1 MRDYDF
7 VVIGSGIA
15 GLTFALKA
23 AKHGSVAVVT
33 KRKGSDTNTARAQGG
48 IACVTSDEDSF
59 ELHVR
64 DTLEAGAGLCDEAVV
79 RTIVTEGP
87 DRIRELMA
95 LGLQFDEREVSGHRE
110 LDLGKEGGHSKRRV
124 LHVRDVLE
132 AGAGL
137 CDEAVV
143 RTIVTEGPDR
153 IRELMALGLQ
163 FDERE
168 VSGHRELDLGKEG
181 GHSKRRVLHVR
192 DVTGKEVE
200 ETLLRELDRQSRVEL
215 LENHMAVDLIT
226 AAKLG
231 FATEDR
237 CLGAYVLDETAGKV
251 ETIRAD
257 RIVLATGGCGKV
269 YLYTTNP
276 DIATGDGVA
285 MAWRAG
291 VEIANMEFIQFH
303 PTCLFHPQAKS
314 FLISEAVRG
323 EGGILRN
330 DRGEDFMKR
339 YDARGSLAPR
349 DIVARAI
356 DSEMKRSGAK
366 CAFLDITHRSP
377 EFLRERFPHIY
388 QTCLRFGID
397 MSKQPI
403 PVVPAAHYQC
413 GGIKTDV
420 NGATSLSGL
429 YTIGEVACTGL
440 HGANRLASNSLL
452 EGLVMAHR
460 AAATAVHVESTSK
473 RKIPLPEWKSGN
485 VQDVDEM
492 VVIYH
497 NWDEIR
503 RLMWDYVGIVRTD
516 KRLQRASARLRNLQ
530 REIREFYWNFKVS
543 VDLLELRNLAT
554 VAALIV
560 DSALSRKESRG
571 LHYTL
576 DYPQADDREFRQDT
590 LVRRN

>member
-1 MRDYDF
+1 VFEQLSLAGKIACFTAMKEYDF
-7 VVIGSGIA
+7 AVIGSGIA
-15 GLTFALKA
+15 GLSFALKA
-23 AKHGSVAVVT
+23 AKHGSVAVIT
-33 KRKGSDTNTARAQGG
+33 KRKGADTNTAWAQGG

-59 ELHVR
+59 GLHVR

-79 RTIVTEGP
+79 RMIVTEGP
-87 DRIRELMA
+87 ERIRELA
-95 LGLQFDEREVSGHRE
+95 ELGLQFDEREIGGHRE

-124 LHVRDVLE
+124 LHV
-132 AGAGL
+132 
-137 CDEAVV
+137 
-143 RTIVTEGPDR
+143 
-153 IRELMALGLQ
+153 Q
-163 FDERE
+163 
-168 VSGHRELDLGKEG
+168 
-181 GHSKRRVLHVR
+181 
-192 DVTGKEVE
+192 DVTGRQIE
-200 ETLLRELDRQSRVEL
+200 ETLLRELGRQSHVQL

-237 CLGAYVLDETAGKV
+237 SLGVYVLDEKTGDV
-251 ETIRAD
+251 ETIRSD

-276 DIATGDGVA
+276 DVATGDGVA

-303 PTCLFHPQAKS
+303 PTCLFHPEAKS

-330 DRGEDFMKR
+330 NRGEDFMKR
-339 YDARGSLAPR
+339 YDPRGSLAPR

-356 DSEMKRSGAK
+356 DAEIKRSGAK
-366 CAFLDITHRSP
+366 CVFLDITHKP
-377 EFLRERFPHIY
+377 AEFIRERFPHIY

-397 MSKQPI
+397 MLKQPI

-413 GGIKTDV
+413 GGIKTDI
-420 NGATSLSGL
+420 NGATNLPGL
-429 YTIGEVACTGL
+429 YAIGEVACTGL

-452 EGLVMAHR
+452 EGLVVAHR
-460 AAATAVHVESTSK
+460 AAAAAVATRSA
-473 RKIPLPEWKSGN
+473 RKQKVPLPEWKSGN
-485 VQDVDEM
+485 VQDVDEL

-543 VDLLELRNLAT
+543 VDLLELRNLAA

-560 DSALSRKESRG
+560 DSALCRKESRG

-576 DYPQADDREFRQDT
+576 DYPKADNRDFKRDT
-590 LVRRN
+590 LLSRG

>member
-1 MRDYDF
+1 MKEYDF

-15 GLTFALKA
+15 GLSFALQA
-23 AKHGSVAVVT
+23 AKHGPVAVIT
-33 KRKGSDTNTARAQGG
+33 KRKGADTNTAWAQGG
-48 IACVTSDEDSF
+48 IACVMSDEDSF

-64 DTLEAGAGLCDEAVV
+64 DTLEAGAGLCDEKVV

-87 DRIRELMA
+87 VRIQELVD
-95 LGLQFDEREVSGHRE
+95 LGLQFDERQVSGHRE
-110 LDLGKEGGHSKRRV
+110 
-124 LHVRDVLE
+124 
-132 AGAGL
+132 
-137 CDEAVV
+137 
-143 RTIVTEGPDR
+143 
-153 IRELMALGLQ
+153 
-163 FDERE
+163 F
-168 VSGHRELDLGKEG
+168 DLGKEG

-192 DVTGKEVE
+192 DVTGREIE
-200 ETLLRELDRQSRVEL
+200 ETLLRELGRQSNVDL

-231 FATEDR
+231 FAAEDR
-237 CLGAYVLDETAGKV
+237 CLGVYVLDEKTVEV
-251 ETIRAD
+251 ETIRSD
-257 RIVLATGGCGKV
+257 RVVLATGGCGKV

-285 MAWRAG
+285 MGWRAG
-291 VEIANMEFIQFH
+291 AAIANMEFMQFH
-303 PTCLFHPQAKS
+303 PTCLFHPEAKS

-323 EGGILRN
+323 EGGVLRN
-330 DRGEDFMKR
+330 SRGEDFMKG
-339 YDARGSLAPR
+339 YDPRGSLAPR

-356 DSEMKRSGAK
+356 DAEIKRSGAK
-366 CAFLDITHRSP
+366 CVFLDITHKSP
-377 EFLRERFPHIY
+377 EFIRERFPHIY
-388 QTCLRFGID
+388 ETCLQFGID

-413 GGIKTDV
+413 GGVKTDV
-420 NGATSLSGL
+420 NGATSLRGL
-429 YTIGEVACTGL
+429 YAIGEVACTGL

-452 EGLVMAHR
+452 EGLVVAHR
-460 AAATAVHVESTSK
+460 AAAAVLDGQRSAHPAG
-473 RKIPLPEWKSGN
+473 KISLPEWESGN
-485 VQDVDEM
+485 VQDVDEL

-554 VAALIV
+554 AAALIV
-560 DSALSRKESRG
+560 DSALSRQESRG

-576 DYPQADDREFRQDT
+576 DYPEMKDRRFKHETVLSRA
-590 LVRRN
+590 

>member
-1 MRDYDF
+1 M
-7 VVIGSGIA
+7 VIGSGIA
-15 GLTFALKA
+15 GLSFALKA
-23 AKHGSVAVVT
+23 AGHGSVAVVT
-33 KRKGSDTNTARAQGG
+33 KRKGADTNTAWAQGG

-87 DRIRELMA
+87 ERIRELA
-95 LGLQFDEREVSGHRE
+95 ELGLHFDEREISGHRE

-124 LHVRDVLE
+124 LHV
-132 AGAGL
+132 
-137 CDEAVV
+137 
-143 RTIVTEGPDR
+143 
-153 IRELMALGLQ
+153 Q
-163 FDERE
+163 
-168 VSGHRELDLGKEG
+168 
-181 GHSKRRVLHVR
+181 
-192 DVTGKEVE
+192 DVTGKEIE
-200 ETLLRELDRQSRVEL
+200 ETLLRELARFQSGGIDL

-237 CLGAYVLDETAGKV
+237 CLGVYVLDEKTGEV
-251 ETIRAD
+251 ETIRSE

-330 DRGEDFMKR
+330 NRGEDFMKR
-339 YDARGSLAPR
+339 YDERGSLAPR

-356 DSEMKRSGAK
+356 DAEIKRSGAK
-366 CAFLDITHRSP
+366 YVFLDIRHSSP
-377 EFLRERFPHIY
+377 EFIRKRFPHIY
-388 QTCLRFGID
+388 ETCLRFGID
-397 MSKQPI
+397 MSKQAI

-420 NGATSLSGL
+420 NGATNL
-429 YTIGEVACTGL
+429 
-440 HGANRLASNSLL
+440 
-452 EGLVMAHR
+452 R
-460 AAATAVHVESTSK
+460 AVC
-473 RKIPLPEWKSGN
+473 
-485 VQDVDEM
+485 
-492 VVIYH
+492 
-497 NWDEIR
+497 
-503 RLMWDYVGIVRTD
+503 
-516 KRLQRASARLRNLQ
+516 
-530 REIREFYWNFKVS
+530 
-543 VDLLELRNLAT
+543 
-554 VAALIV
+554 
-560 DSALSRKESRG
+560 
-571 LHYTL
+571 
-576 DYPQADDREFRQDT
+576 DR
-590 LVRRN
+590 

>member
-1 MRDYDF
+1 MKEYDF

-15 GLTFALKA
+15 GLSFALKA
-23 AKHGSVAVVT
+23 AKHGSVAVIT
-33 KRKGSDTNTARAQGG
+33 KRKGPDTNTAWAQGG

-64 DTLEAGAGLCDEAVV
+64 DTLEAGSGLCDEDVV
-79 RTIVTEGP
+79 RTIVTEAP
-87 DRIRELMA
+87 ARIQDLVEF
-95 LGLQFDEREVSGHRE
+95 GVHFDEREISGHRE
-110 LDLGKEGGHSKRRV
+110 FDLGREGGHSKRRV
-124 LHVRDVLE
+124 LHV
-132 AGAGL
+132 
-137 CDEAVV
+137 
-143 RTIVTEGPDR
+143 
-153 IRELMALGLQ
+153 Q
-163 FDERE
+163 
-168 VSGHRELDLGKEG
+168 
-181 GHSKRRVLHVR
+181 
-192 DVTGKEVE
+192 DVTGKEIE
-200 ETLLRELDRQSRVEL
+200 SALLRELERSRGRGIDL

-226 AAKLG
+226 AAKIG
-231 FATEDR
+231 YAAEDR
-237 CLGAYVLDETAGKV
+237 CLGMYILDENSGEV
-251 ETIRAD
+251 ETIRSD

-291 VEIANMEFIQFH
+291 VTIANMEFVQFH
-303 PTCLFHPQAKS
+303 PTCLFNPKAKS

-330 DRGEDFMKR
+330 NRGEDFMKR
-339 YDARGSLAPR
+339 YDPRGSLAPR

-356 DSEMKRSGAK
+356 DAEIKRSGAQ
-366 CAFLDITHRSP
+366 CVFLDITEKP
-377 EFLRERFPHIY
+377 VEFLRERFPNIY
-388 QTCLRFGID
+388 ETCLRFGID
-397 MSKQPI
+397 MTKQPI

-420 NGATSLSGL
+420 NGATSLPGL
-429 YTIGEVACTGL
+429 YAIGEVGCTGL

-452 EGLVMAHR
+452 EGLVIAHR
-460 AAATAVHVESTSK
+460 AAESALGCRSSQSQ
-473 RKIPLPEWKSGN
+473 RAISLPEWQSGN
-485 VQDVDEM
+485 VQNVDEL

-576 DYPQADDREFRQDT
+576 DYPEKNDREYIRST
-590 LVRRN
+590 LVSRI

>member
-1 MRDYDF
+1 M
-7 VVIGSGIA
+7 VIGSGIA
-15 GLTFALKA
+15 GLSFALKA
-23 AKHGSVAVVT
+23 AGHGSVAVVT
-33 KRKGSDTNTARAQGG
+33 KRKGADTNTAWAQGG

-79 RTIVTEGP
+79 RTVVTEGP
-87 DRIRELMA
+87 ERIRELME
-95 LGLQFDEREVSGHRE
+95 LGLQFDERDVSGHRE
-110 LDLGKEGGHSKRRV
+110 LDLGREGGHSKRRV
-124 LHVRDVLE
+124 LHVQD
-132 AGAGL
+132 A
-137 CDEAVV
+137 
-143 RTIVTEGPDR
+143 
-153 IRELMALGLQ
+153 
-163 FDERE
+163 
-168 VSGHRELDLGKEG
+168 
-181 GHSKRRVLHVR
+181 
-192 DVTGKEVE
+192 TGKEIE
-200 ETLLRELDRQSRVEL
+200 ETLLRELGRSRSRGIEL

-231 FATEDR
+231 FAAEDR
-237 CLGAYVLDETAGKV
+237 CLGVYVLDEKTDEV
-251 ETIRAD
+251 ETIRSD

-291 VEIANMEFIQFH
+291 AEIANMEFIQFH
-303 PTCLFHPQAKS
+303 PTCLFHAQAKS
-314 FLISEAVRG
+314 FLISEALRG

-330 DRGEDFMKR
+330 NRGEDFMKR

-356 DSEMKRSGAK
+356 DAEIKRSGAK
-366 CAFLDITHRSP
+366 CVFLDITHKSP
-377 EFLRERFPHIY
+377 EFIRERFPHIY
-388 QTCLRFGID
+388 ETCLRFGID
-397 MSKQPI
+397 ISKQSI

-413 GGIKTDV
+413 GGIKTDM
-420 NGATSLSGL
+420 NGATSLPGL
-429 YTIGEVACTGL
+429 YAIGEVACTGL

-452 EGLVMAHR
+452 EGLVVAHR
-460 AAATAVHVESTSK
+460 AAAACMRARSSS
-473 RKIPLPEWKSGN
+473 RQKISLPEWKSGN
-485 VQDVDEM
+485 VQDVDEL

-560 DSALSRKESRG
+560 DSALSRQESRG
-571 LHYTL
+571 LHYTI
-576 DYPQADDREFRQDT
+576 DYPEIKDRQFQHET
-590 LVRRN
+590 VLSLG

>member
-1 MRDYDF
+1 MKQYDF

-15 GLTFALKA
+15 GLSFALKV
-23 AKHGSVAVVT
+23 AKHGSVAVIT
-33 KRKGSDTNTARAQGG
+33 KRKGADTNTAWAQGG
-48 IACVTSDEDSF
+48 VACVTSDEDSF

-64 DTLEAGAGLCDEAVV
+64 DTLEAGAGLCDEQAV

-87 DRIRELMA
+87 ARIRDLVEF
-95 LGLQFDEREVSGHRE
+95 GLQFDEREISGHRE
-110 LDLGKEGGHSKRRV
+110 
-124 LHVRDVLE
+124 
-132 AGAGL
+132 
-137 CDEAVV
+137 
-143 RTIVTEGPDR
+143 
-153 IRELMALGLQ
+153 
-163 FDERE
+163 F
-168 VSGHRELDLGKEG
+168 DLGKEG

-192 DVTGKEVE
+192 DVTGKEIE
-200 ETLLRELDRQSRVEL
+200 ETLLRVLGRHADVDL

-231 FATEDR
+231 FAAEDR
-237 CLGAYVLDETAGKV
+237 CLGVYVLDEVSAAV
-251 ETIRAD
+251 ETIRSNCV
-257 RIVLATGGCGKV
+257 VLATGGCGKV

-276 DIATGDGVA
+276 DVATGDGVA

-291 VEIANMEFIQFH
+291 ATIANMEFVQFH
-303 PTCLFHPQAKS
+303 PTCLFHPKAKS

-323 EGGILRN
+323 EGAVLRN
-330 DRGEDFMKR
+330 NRGEDFMRR

-356 DSEMKRSGAK
+356 DAEIKRAGAHYV
-366 CAFLDITHRSP
+366 FLDITDKSP
-377 EFLRERFPHIY
+377 EFVQERFPHIY
-388 QTCLRFGID
+388 ETCLRFGID
-397 MSKQPI
+397 MTKQPI

-429 YTIGEVACTGL
+429 YAIGEVGCTGL

-452 EGLVMAHR
+452 EGLVVAHR
-460 AAATAVHVESTSK
+460 AAEACVDLRPRIVEK
-473 RKIPLPEWKSGN
+473 VALPEWESGDA
-485 VQDVDEM
+485 QDVDEL

-560 DSALSRKESRG
+560 DSALNRKESRG

-576 DYPQADDREFRQDT
+576 DYPQRNDRHFATDT
-590 LVRRN
+590 LLSRS

>member
-1 MRDYDF
+1 MKEYDF
-7 VVIGSGIA
+7 AVIGSGIA
-15 GLTFALKA
+15 GLSFALKA
-23 AKHGSVAVVT
+23 AKHGSVAVIT
-33 KRKGSDTNTARAQGG
+33 KRKGADTNTAWAQGG

-79 RTIVTEGP
+79 RMIVTEGP
-87 DRIRELMA
+87 ERIRELA
-95 LGLQFDEREVSGHRE
+95 ELGLQFDEREVGGHRE

-124 LHVRDVLE
+124 LHV
-132 AGAGL
+132 
-137 CDEAVV
+137 
-143 RTIVTEGPDR
+143 
-153 IRELMALGLQ
+153 Q
-163 FDERE
+163 
-168 VSGHRELDLGKEG
+168 
-181 GHSKRRVLHVR
+181 
-192 DVTGKEVE
+192 DVTGRQIE
-200 ETLLRELDRQSRVEL
+200 ETLLRELGRQSHVQL

-237 CLGAYVLDETAGKV
+237 CLGVYVLDEKTGDV
-251 ETIRAD
+251 ETIRSD

-276 DIATGDGVA
+276 DVATGDGVA

-303 PTCLFHPQAKS
+303 PTCLFHPEAKS

-330 DRGEDFMKR
+330 NRGEDFMKR
-339 YDARGSLAPR
+339 YDPRGSLAPR

-356 DSEMKRSGAK
+356 DAEIKRSGAK
-366 CAFLDITHRSP
+366 CVFLDITHKP
-377 EFLRERFPHIY
+377 AEFIRERFPHIY

-397 MSKQPI
+397 MLKQAI

-413 GGIKTDV
+413 GGTKTDI
-420 NGATSLSGL
+420 NGAT
-429 YTIGEVACTGL
+429 
-440 HGANRLASNSLL
+440 NF
-452 EGLVMAHR
+452 
-460 AAATAVHVESTSK
+460 
-473 RKIPLPEWKSGN
+473 
-485 VQDVDEM
+485 VQDVDEL

-543 VDLLELRNLAT
+543 VDLLELRNLAA

-560 DSALSRKESRG
+560 DSALCRKESRG

-576 DYPQADDREFRQDT
+576 DYPEADDRHFKHDT
-590 LVRRN
+590 LLSRG

>member
-1 MRDYDF
+1 MKEYDF

-15 GLTFALKA
+15 GLSFALKVA
-23 AKHGSVAVVT
+23 QHGSVAVIT
-33 KRKGSDTNTARAQGG
+33 KRKGTDTNTAWAQGG

-64 DTLEAGAGLCDEAVV
+64 DTLEAGAGLCDEAAV
-79 RTIVTEGP
+79 RTIVMEGP
-87 DRIRELMA
+87 DRIRELMEF
-95 LGLQFDEREVSGHRE
+95 GLEFDEREVSGHRE

-124 LHVRDVLE
+124 LHV
-132 AGAGL
+132 
-137 CDEAVV
+137 
-143 RTIVTEGPDR
+143 
-153 IRELMALGLQ
+153 Q
-163 FDERE
+163 
-168 VSGHRELDLGKEG
+168 
-181 GHSKRRVLHVR
+181 
-192 DVTGKEVE
+192 DVTGKEIE
-200 ETLLRELDRQSRVEL
+200 GTLLRELGRQSHVEL
-215 LENHMAVDLIT
+215 FENHMAVDLIT
-226 AAKLG
+226 AGKLG

-237 CLGAYVLDETAGKV
+237 CLGVYVLDERTGEV
-251 ETIRAD
+251 ETIRSD

-269 YLYTTNP
+269 YLYSTNP

-291 VEIANMEFIQFH
+291 AMIANMEFIQFH
-303 PTCLFHPQAKS
+303 PTCLFHAKAKS
-314 FLISEAVRG
+314 FLISEALRG

-330 DRGEDFMKR
+330 SRGEDFMKR
-339 YDARGSLAPR
+339 YDPRGSLASR

-356 DSEMKRSGAK
+356 DAEIKRAGAK
-366 CAFLDITHRSP
+366 CVFLDITDKSP
-377 EFLRERFPHIY
+377 EFIRERFPHIY
-388 QTCLRFGID
+388 ETCLGFGID

-420 NGATSLSGL
+420 NGATNLLGL
-429 YTIGEVACTGL
+429 YAIGEVACTGL

-452 EGLVMAHR
+452 EGLVVAHR
-460 AAATAVHVESTSK
+460 AAASSVQAQKRSK
-473 RKIPLPEWKSGN
+473 QKILLPEWESGN
-485 VQDVDEM
+485 VQDVDEL

-530 REIREFYWNFKVS
+530 REIREFYWNFKIS

-576 DYPQADDREFRQDT
+576 DYPEAKDRQFKRETVLSRG
-590 LVRRN
+590 